1 MNVCRIL
8 HVEDSTMQQDI
19 IKSLFSEH
27 QIKFAKSESEA
38 EKVLIENEIDV
49 ILLDLLLEEG
59 DGYHLCK
66 KIKNNPTWSNIPILI
81 VSSKSEAT
89 DRVLGLDIG
98 ADDYVAKPFNYLELK
113 ARVNAVFRRY
123 KETQKNSSILKY
135 GDLVLNLD
143 TQTLLFHNNPQNCSL
158 DLTKTEFKLLS
169 YFIKNT
175 DRIITRDQI
184 IDSVWG
190 LGVNVLDRSVDAKVS
205 NLRKKLGDYGNL
217 IQAVYGSG
225 YKMSLPTKIKM
236 Y

>member
-8 HVEDSTMQQDI
+8 HVEDSTMQQNI
-19 IKSLFSEH
+19 IKTLFSDH
-27 QIKFAKSESEA
+27 PIHFAKSEAEA
-38 EKVLIENEIDV
+38 ERALVDHEFDV

-66 KIKNNPTWSNIPILI
+66 KIKSNPAWANIPILI

-123 KETQKNSSILKY
+123 KETQKNTSVLKY

-143 TQTLLFHNNPQNCSL
+143 TQTLIMHNTPEQSRL

-190 LGVNVLDRSVDAKVS
+190 HGVNVLDRSVDAKVS
-205 NLRKKLGDYGNL
+205 NLRKKLGEYGGL

-225 YKMSLPTKIKM
+225 YKMSMPLKFKGF
-236 Y
+236 